1 METSIAQARRVLC
14 PGCPVYPHIP
24 DEEFHFPSCE
34 LCHWPAIGVGPV
46 HIWRCAYCR
55 HRNEH
60 GGVRPRVT
68 TALLRL
74 ADVGTAARRL
84 EVADPLYGH
93 YLIARPRPGPCQ
105 PRPPGRTQRAVTR
118 SSGPH
123 ARVVRHRVP
132 PRARAGRPVYA
143 RATVGGLP
151 VLIVGGDRPYPHPL
165 GLIEHDS
172 EPCSLGSRA
181 TRIACPCDQP
191 SPCLRGQALYA
202 HVVSLPTATSGPT
215 TGVAAPALTPGAVAV
230 AAWARSAPPGT

>member
-132 PRARAGRPVYA
+132 PRARAGRPVDAPRNVSRSHATWLTTSAAMGMPAAASADQYA
-143 RATVGGLP
+143 PATPAAPKRVKFP
-151 VLIVGGDRPYPHPL
+151 
-165 GLIEHDS
+165 
-172 EPCSLGSRA
+172 
-181 TRIACPCDQP
+181 
-191 SPCLRGQALYA
+191 
-202 HVVSLPTATSGPT
+202 
-215 TGVAAPALTPGAVAV
+215 VAA
-230 AAWARSAPPGT
+230 